1 MENPYQQT
9 FEKKNY
15 TLEGLPKGEYE
26 ACIFKQCEF
35 AQLDL
40 SEYSF
45 IDCQFQDCNLSLVKM
60 GNTKWQNVAFFNCRL
75 QGLHFEYANPF
86 LFEVHF
92 DHCFLNLSS
101 FYQRQM
107 KKAKFKHCS
116 LHEVDFSNANLSEA
130 LFDDCDLLNA
140 QFDQTNLEKADFRTA
155 YHFEISPQIN
165 RMKKAKFSKSNLA
178 GLLTSFGIIID

>member
-1 MENPYQQT
+1 MENPFQQI

-26 ACIFKQCEF
+26 ACIFKYCEL
-35 AQLDL
+35 AKLDL

-45 IDCQFQDCNLSLVKM
+45 IDCQFHDCNLSLVKM
-60 GNTKWQNVAFFNCRL
+60 GNTKWQNVSFMNCRL

-107 KKAKFKHCS
+107 KKATFKQCS

-178 GLLTSFGIIID
+178 GLLTSFGITID